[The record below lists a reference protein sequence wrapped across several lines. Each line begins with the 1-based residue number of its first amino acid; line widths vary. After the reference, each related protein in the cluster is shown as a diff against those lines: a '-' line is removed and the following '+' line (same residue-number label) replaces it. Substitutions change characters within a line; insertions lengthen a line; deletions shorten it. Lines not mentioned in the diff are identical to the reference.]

1 MSPWLH
7 TKDPARSLGS
17 YGPGRPCHILVSY
30 TQNKRCPSV
39 SWVRIGTR
47 VRPGLE
53 EEGMSTQ
60 SDALPKPANP
70 KTISTGQRIA
80 GGVVILV
87 GVVFLVS
94 TFVNNLF
101 EVGPAFEEMIDD
113 FRPLLAEE
121 SIATARDDL
130 ATLQAAGEEFQT
142 SVAPEIGQAL
152 GMSPEEFAAMTQTD
166 FPAVAAG
173 MQGLPEITQTF
184 SGLIDTLDSQRA
196 LFQSADEIPTE
207 DLPAETVPWGITI
220 AGIAAIIVGLIMIF
234 VPGRVGS
241 ILAAVLGVA
250 LIVVPLIL
258 SLPQKAADA
267 DELNE
272 NLEPIYTAELVAGA
286 EQAVATVAAMGTQMQ
301 TEMLPA
307 LGQQLGLSPEELG
320 QFLAANYPATG
331 AALQTL
337 EASLERFTGFVGTFA
352 DNLDNYETL
361 KDVKLLPI
369 VWTLIIGGVVVV
381 LAGGVGIVVKAQ

>member
-1 MSPWLH
+1 M
-7 TKDPARSLGS
+7 
-17 YGPGRPCHILVSY
+17 
-30 TQNKRCPSV
+30 
-39 SWVRIGTR
+39 SWVRIGAR

-60 SDALPKPANP
+60 SGALPKPANP

-87 GVVFLVS
+87 GVVFLIV
-94 TFVNNLF
+94 TFVNDLF
-101 EVGPAFEEMIDD
+101 AVGPAFEELIDD

-130 ATLQAAGEEFQT
+130 ATLEAAGEEFQT
-142 SVAPEIGQAL
+142 SVAPEIGQQL
-152 GMSPEEFAAMTQTD
+152 GMTPEEFAAMTQAEY
-166 FPAVAAG
+166 PAVAAG
-173 MQGLPEITQTF
+173 MQSLPEITQTF
-184 SGLIDTLDSQRA
+184 SGLIDTLESQRA

-207 DLPAETVPWGITI
+207 DLPATTVPWGITI
-220 AGIAAIIVGLIMIF
+220 AGIAAIIIGLVMMF
-234 VPGRVGS
+234 VRGRTGS
-241 ILAAVLGVA
+241 ILAVVLGVG

-272 NLEPIYTAELVAGA
+272 NLQPVYTAELIAGA
-286 EQAVATVAAMGTQMQ
+286 EQAVATVSAMGIQMQ

-307 LGQQLGLSPEELG
+307 LGQQLGLSTEELG

-331 AALQTL
+331 AALQSL
-337 EASLERFTGFVGTFA
+337 EASLERFNGFVETFA
-352 DNLDNYETL
+352 ANLDNYETL

>member
-1 MSPWLH
+1 M
-7 TKDPARSLGS
+7 
-17 YGPGRPCHILVSY
+17 
-30 TQNKRCPSV
+30 
-39 SWVRIGTR
+39 SWVRTGAR

-87 GVVFLVS
+87 GVVFLIV
-94 TFVNNLF
+94 TFVNDLF
-101 EVGPAFEEMIDD
+101 AVGPAFEELIDD

-121 SIATARDDL
+121 SIATARADL
-130 ATLQAAGEEFQT
+130 ATLEAAGEEFQT
-142 SVAPEIGQAL
+142 SVAPEIGQQL
-152 GMSPEEFAAMTQTD
+152 GMTPEEFAAMTQAEY
-166 FPAVAAG
+166 PAVAAG
-173 MQGLPEITQTF
+173 MQSLPEITQTF
-184 SGLIDTLDSQRA
+184 SGLIDTLESQRA

-207 DLPAETVPWGITI
+207 DLPATTVPWGITI
-220 AGIAAIIVGLIMIF
+220 AGIAAIIIGLVMMF
-234 VPGRVGS
+234 VRGRTGS
-241 ILAAVLGVA
+241 ILAVVLGVG
-250 LIVVPLIL
+250 LIAVPLIL

-272 NLEPIYTAELVAGA
+272 NLQPVYTAELVAGA

-307 LGQQLGLSPEELG
+307 LGQQLGLSTEELG

-331 AALQTL
+331 AALQSL
-337 EASLERFTGFVGTFA
+337 EASLERFNGFAATFA
-352 DNLDNYETL
+352 ANLDNYETL

>member
-1 MSPWLH
+1 
-7 TKDPARSLGS
+7 
-17 YGPGRPCHILVSY
+17 
-30 TQNKRCPSV
+30 
-39 SWVRIGTR
+39 
-47 VRPGLE
+47 
-53 EEGMSTQ
+53 MSTQ

-80 GGVVILV
+80 GGVVLLV

-121 SIATARDDL
+121 SIATARADL

-152 GMSPEEFAAMTQTD
+152 GMSPEEFAAMTQTN

-184 SGLIDTLDSQRA
+184 SGLIDTLDDQRA

-207 DLPAETVPWGITI
+207 DLPATTVPWGITI

-234 VPGRVGS
+234 VRGRTGS
-241 ILAAVLGVA
+241 ILAVVLGIA

-301 TEMLPA
+301 DEMLPA
-307 LGQQLGLSPEELG
+307 LAQQLGMSSEELG
-320 QFLAANYPATG
+320 QFLGANYPATA
-331 AALQTL
+331 AALGSL
-337 EASLERFTGFVGTFA
+337 EASLQRFNEFAGTFA

-361 KDVKLLPI
+361 KDVKLVPI

-381 LAGGVGIVVKAQ
+381 LAGGVGIVVKET